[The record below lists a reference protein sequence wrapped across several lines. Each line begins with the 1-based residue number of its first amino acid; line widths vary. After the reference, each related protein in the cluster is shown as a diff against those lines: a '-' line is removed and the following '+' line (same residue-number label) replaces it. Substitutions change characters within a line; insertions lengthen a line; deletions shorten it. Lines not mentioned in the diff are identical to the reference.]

1 MVIPKKKWVG
11 LKKEEP
17 NVFDAFRDGV
27 LITDLDS
34 EIAVTFRCCCGKHF
48 QQEPGY
54 EIPRTTLTRSVR
66 DKQMKHTTK
75 FYAKV
80 SLKSFCSFNFS
91 GLYFRGHRLE
101 PMRLGGVK
109 RRQTITIPHS
119 PPLLFPLSHPRQHE
133 LQPFHH
139 LPCGDHFVKCCLRTS
154 SWYLSQHST

>member
-119 PPLLFPLSHPRQHE
+119 PP
-133 LQPFHH
+133 PFVSTFSSSSTWTSTFS
-139 LPCGDHFVKCCLRTS
+139 PFALRWS
-154 SWYLSQHST
+154 LCQMLSQDK